1 MGFFLRSSSGNHYKR
16 GTHGSNHYQQKGLLG
31 NLLNMMG
38 SGSGSGGN
46 YHRQGNHYNQPV
58 PMQHQPVESQ
68 NSTTC
73 SKCNARIP
81 AGSKFCLQCG
91 EQVADALFCTNCGEK
106 LPSDAKFCLKCGTKL
121 NG

>member
-1 MGFFLRSSSGNHYKR
+1 MGLFSRSSSGNHYRR
-16 GTHGSNHYQQKGLLG
+16 GRHGSGHYQQKGLLG
-31 NLLNMMG
+31 NLLNIKG
-38 SGSGSGGN
+38 SRSGSGGHYYN
-46 YHRQGNHYNQPV
+46 QGNYPNQQA
-58 PMQHQPVESQ
+58 PMQPQPMAGH

-91 EQVADALFCTNCGEK
+91 EKVTDALFCTNCGEK
-106 LPSDAKFCLKCGTKL
+106 LPAGSNFCLRCGTKL